1 MLIESSEILSYLHSF
16 VSAEV
21 DREDIIDYIEEM
33 ERLELDRMEKDYIEE
48 MERLELDRM
57 EKDYDNRWQGA

>member
-33 ERLELDRMEKDYIEE
+33 ERLELDRMEKDY
-48 MERLELDRM
+48 
-57 EKDYDNRWQGA
+57 DNRWQGA